1 MEKIEELIHRLAR
14 DVSFRTTFV
23 NAPEETS
30 LAHGLALTEGEYK
43 LLESLRPL
51 LRLRSE
57 ELVRRLLDGTPD
69 VPPEWWMAQP
79 FSANATP

>member
-14 DVSFRTTFV
+14 DVSFRTAFV

-30 LAHGLALTEGEYK
+30 LVHGLALTEGEYK

-51 LRLRSE
+51 LTLRSG
-57 ELVRRLLDGTPD
+57 ELLHRLLDGTSD
-69 VPPEWWMAQP
+69 APPEWWRAQP